1 MILVLGGTY
10 DSRKLTEALLDE
22 GYRVLYS
29 SVTEYNV
36 KSLPENDHLGTV
48 IGKLEQEGLYNLIIN
63 HKIKTCVDAT
73 HPYAGEVSLN
83 AINACSKAKIDYFRM
98 ERPRLIDDGANIL
111 GFDTYEEAVKYL
123 NKKEGKILLTT
134 GSRQLEYY
142 ESISKERLVIR
153 VLPTSS
159 VLKKC
164 EDLGYKPKSIIAM
177 QGPFS
182 YQTNINMIREY
193 NIRYLVTKDS
203 GDVGGVAEKIN
214 AASDCDVQ
222 VVFIKRPTI
231 DYPTV
236 CSDIKGVIHQLSDH
250 AINVKK

>member
-1 MILVLGGTY
+1 MILILGGTY
-10 DSRKLTEALLDE
+10 DSRKLTEALLNT

-36 KSLPENDHLGTV
+36 KSLPKNDHLEIA
-48 IGKLEQEGLYNLIIN
+48 IGKLEQDGLYDLIIN
-63 HKIKTCVDAT
+63 QKIEACVDAT
-73 HPYAGEVSLN
+73 HPYAGEVSHN
-83 AINACSKAKIDYFRM
+83 AIDACFKAGIHYLRM
-98 ERPRLIDDGANIL
+98 ERPRLIDDGANVF

-142 ESISKERLVIR
+142 EPIPKERIVIR

-182 YQTNINMIREY
+182 YQMNVNMIREY
-193 NIRYLVTKDS
+193 NIRYLVTKD
-203 GDVGGVAEKIN
+203 GGNVGGAAEKIN

-222 VVFIKRPTI
+222 VIFIKRPTI
-231 DYPTV
+231 DYPIV
-236 CSDIKGVIHQLSDH
+236 CSDINGVIKQLSGDFVT
-250 AINVKK
+250 IEK